1 MLQADSADRY
11 QITDDHLKEV
21 IYTKLQIEDD
31 EELNSQRLKEI
42 TSLNLSNEGI
52 KDITGLE
59 HFTNLETLNLSG
71 NHITE
76 FEELTKLKQLKEL
89 DLSFNK
95 IESIDPLE
103 RMPTIENLNLEGNRI
118 TSVQPLKK
126 MASLLALEM
135 ADNRIRTISALSSLV
150 YLQELDLRGNYVNDI
165 SALENLPNL
174 RTLDARYNFITDL
187 SPLANMSLLTERLLL
202 KGNQLQSVK
211 PIAHYYDA
219 ISETDLGE
227 LPLLIELSE
236 RGGLKENAVTIE
248 LSLPVDSDAVIHYT
262 TDASTPDENAPIY
275 DGPLE
280 LTESS
285 VLSAV
290 SISPTGD
297 RGTEVRETYLI
308 QETPNLP
315 IISLSTDPRNL
326 FDEEIGIY
334 IPGDNFNPALDR
346 ATSGNYA
353 MTGHDWE
360 RPVKVEHFDESGDLV
375 LSTHAGMRIHGGAS
389 RAYDQK
395 SLRLYARNEYGN
407 NTFNYSFF
415 GDDKRHLYKRLLL
428 RNSGNDYNSTLFR
441 DAYLQSL
448 VKDEINVETQD
459 YNPVVVYINGEY
471 WGIHNIRERFD
482 QHYFERELGI
492 HQDDLDLL
500 EKEGEIEQGRNAH
513 WNSVIEYIRE
523 HDLSEAKHY
532 EQVAEWIDLDNF
544 INYNIT
550 EIFVRNTDWPGNN
563 RVFYRNRK
571 ENDPWKHVLFDLDF
585 GFGRFGGPDAY
596 RHYTLQMATEAGQDS
611 MPNPDWS
618 TLVLRSLMENDEFQT
633 DYINR
638 SAHYLN
644 TLFHPERSV
653 PLLEEM
659 AITIEPEIGHHID
672 RWQHPSSYEDWVTHL
687 NRMKQFAIE
696 RPEFMFAHLSDYF
709 NLQGYGEV
717 ELDEALRKQLSV
729 NGYSLWRDDLPG
741 NHTFRFMTNVPLS
754 FSHTD
759 TIGRITSSNEEI
771 VQVVGN
777 DKVILLEKGEATLE
791 LFNKDDRSLGTVSIT
806 VSHYEK
812 DQIALSV
819 GEHTSLADGS
829 WLTSDE
835 ETVAIDGRTATALV
849 PGTALLTRKE
859 GTDIIELITIQ
870 VTD

>member
-11 QITDDHLKEV
+11 QIEDVQLKEA
-21 IYTKLQIEDD
+21 IYTKLQITSG
-31 EELNSQRLKEI
+31 EELNSKRLKEI

-52 KDITGLE
+52 TDVSGLE
-59 HFTNLETLNLSG
+59 HFANLETLDLSG
-71 NHITE
+71 NQITD
-76 FEELTKLKQLKEL
+76 FEPLTHLKQLKEL
-89 DLSFNK
+89 DLSFNQ
-95 IESIDPLE
+95 IESLDPLE
-103 RMPTIENLNLEGNRI
+103 RMPTIVKLNMEGNRI
-118 TSVQPLKK
+118 TSIQPLKK
-126 MASLLALEM
+126 MASLLSLNM
-135 ADNRIRTISALSSLV
+135 ADNRIRTISTFSSLV
-150 YLQELDLRGNYVNDI
+150 YLQELTLRGNYVNDI
-165 SALENLPNL
+165 SALADLPDL
-174 RTLDARYNFITDL
+174 RRLDARYNFITDL
-187 SPLANMSLLTERLLL
+187 TPLANTPLLRERLLL
-202 KGNQLQSVK
+202 EGNQLQSVQ

-227 LPLLIELSE
+227 LPFLIELSE
-236 RGGLKENAVTIE
+236 RGGLKDNAVSIE
-248 LSLPVDSDAVIHYT
+248 LSFPVETEAVIHYT
-262 TDASTPDENAPIY
+262 TDASTPDENSQIY
-275 DGPLE
+275 EGPLE
-280 LTESS
+280 LTEST

-290 SISPTGD
+290 AISPTGEL
-297 RGTEVRETYLI
+297 GPEVRETYLI
-308 QETPNLP
+308 KETPNLP

-326 FDEEIGIY
+326 FDDEIGIY
-334 IPGDNFNPALDR
+334 VPGDHFNPVLER

-360 RPVKVEHFDESGDLV
+360 RPVKVEHFNESGDLV
-375 LSTHAGMRIHGGAS
+375 LSTNAGMRIHGGAS

-415 GDDKRHLYKRLLL
+415 GEDKRHLYKRLLL

-448 VKDEINVETQD
+448 VKDEINVETQN
-459 YNPVVVYINGEY
+459 YKPVVVYINGEY

-500 EKEGEIEQGRNAH
+500 EKDGEIDQGRNAH
-513 WNSVIEYIRE
+513 WNSVTAYIRE
-523 HDLSEAKHY
+523 HDLSEQEHY

-544 INYNIT
+544 IDYNIT

-563 RVFYRNRK
+563 RVFYRNRI
-571 ENDPWKHVLFDLDF
+571 ENEPWKHVLFDLDF

-596 RHYTLQMATEAGQDS
+596 RHHTLQMATEAGQDS

-618 TLVLRSLMENDEFQT
+618 TLVLRSLMENEDFQT

-638 SAHYLN
+638 SAHFLN
-644 TLFHPERSV
+644 TLFHPSRSV
-653 PLLEEM
+653 PMLEEM
-659 AITIEPEIGHHID
+659 AAAIEPEMNHHID

-696 RPEFMFAHLSDYF
+696 RPEFMFAHLADYF
-709 NLQGYGEV
+709 TLNGYGEV
-717 ELDEALRKQLSV
+717 ELDEDLQNDLTV
-729 NGYSLWRDDLPG
+729 NGYSLARDDLQAF
-741 NHTFRFMTNVPLS
+741 HTFRFLTDVPLT

-771 VQVVGN
+771 VDVVDT
-777 DKVILLEKGEATLE
+777 DKLLLLAEGEATVE
-791 LFNKDDRSLGTVSIT
+791 LFDEENRSLGTMTMI

-812 DQIALSV
+812 DQLTVSA
-819 GEHTSLADGS
+819 GERITLAGEG

-835 ETVAIDGRTATALV
+835 EVVSLEGSSAIALV
-849 PGTALLTRKE
+849 PGTSLLTRKE
-859 GTDIIELITIQ
+859 GSDIIELITIQ